1 VYTTVDA
8 SKQQAARNA
17 LINGL
22 LTYDRRHGWRGP
34 ERQLPPQPE
43 EADEDLLGRWQE
55 ALADMP
61 VIADLPPAI
70 VTELTPEGA
79 FVLDKSGELRRLDW
93 SSDLS
98 RIRRYATEN
107 ITNPPAKLPE
117 ELLAVGDLIRIQF
130 NSDTNQWQLGQV
142 PAAQA
147 ALVSLDP
154 HNGAI
159 RALVG
164 GMGFELS
171 KFNRAIQ
178 ARRQPGS
185 NFKPFLYAAAIEQG
199 VTASTLI
206 NDAPIVLDNL
216 STDEIWRPENDSGR
230 FYGPTRLR
238 NALTFSRNLVSI
250 RVLQRVGLD
259 TFIDYVSGLG
269 FNTEDMARNLTLA
282 LGTHAFTPLEV
293 ATGYTI
299 LANGGFKVSPYLI
312 ERIADYGGETVYQ
325 ADPEVACNP
334 CDPEPIEDTLE
345 PLRMED
351 ILAAEADADGPR
363 AAVRVMDE
371 RVAFIVTSMLKDVI
385 QRGTG
390 RKARALKRDDIAG
403 KTGTT
408 NGPRDAW
415 FSGFNTELVATAWVG
430 FDDYRMLG
438 RREFGG
444 TAALPIWIDY
454 MGQALGPA
462 EPTAPMPPG
471 VVRLRVDAE
480 TGRPV
485 SGNPKGSLLEYF
497 LEEHL
502 PTDRDTGKTLDSED
516 LEGLF

>member
-1 VYTTVDA
+1 
-8 SKQQAARNA
+8 
-17 LINGL
+17 
-22 LTYDRRHGWRGP
+22 
-34 ERQLPPQPE
+34 
-43 EADEDLLGRWQE
+43 
-55 ALADMP
+55 
-61 VIADLPPAI
+61 
-70 VTELTPEGA
+70 
-79 FVLDKSGELRRLDW
+79 
-93 SSDLS
+93 
-98 RIRRYATEN
+98 
-107 ITNPPAKLPE
+107 
-117 ELLAVGDLIRIQF
+117 
-130 NSDTNQWQLGQV
+130 
-142 PAAQA
+142 
-147 ALVSLDP
+147 
-154 HNGAI
+154 
-159 RALVG
+159 
-164 GMGFELS
+164 
-171 KFNRAIQ
+171 
-178 ARRQPGS
+178 
-185 NFKPFLYAAAIEQG
+185 
-199 VTASTLI
+199 
-206 NDAPIVLDNL
+206 
-216 STDEIWRPENDSGR
+216 
-230 FYGPTRLR
+230 
-238 NALTFSRNLVSI
+238 
-250 RVLQRVGLD
+250 
-259 TFIDYVSGLG
+259 
-269 FNTEDMARNLTLA
+269 
-282 LGTHAFTPLEV
+282 
-293 ATGYTI
+293 
-299 LANGGFKVSPYLI
+299 LI

-415 FSGFNTELVATAWVG
+415 FSGFNSELVTTAWVG